1 MILEAIITT
10 TNSDGTVNVSPMGP
24 FVESDPSCG
33 FELRP
38 YETSTTFA
46 NLQEHPF
53 GVLHV
58 TDDVMLFAKA
68 AIGKLVEV
76 PPTKSAEVQDSSF
89 ILTDSCRWYEFE
101 AVYFETSE
109 PRKNIRCKS
118 IAAGRIRD
126 FWGFNRAKHAV
137 LEAAILATRINFL
150 PIEEIARQFESLNV
164 IVGKTGGEQ
173 EHAAMKL
180 LTEFVDQSVNSE

>member
-10 TNSDGTVNVSPMGP
+10 TNEDGSVNVSPMGP
-24 FVESDPSCG
+24 LVNGDSADG

-38 YETSTTFA
+38 FETSRTFA
-46 NLQEHPF
+46 NLQQRPY

-68 AIGKLVEV
+68 AIGKLDEV
-76 PPTKSAEVQDSSF
+76 PSVRSAEVNENAF
-89 ILTDSCRWYEFE
+89 ILEDACRWCEFE

-118 IAAGRIRD
+118 IAAGRNRD

-137 LEAAILATRINFL
+137 LEAAILATRIDFL
-150 PIEEIARQFESLNV
+150 PIEEIASQYESLRV
-164 IVGKTGGEQ
+164 IVDKTGGNVEKEAMSLLEQ
-173 EHAAMKL
+173 
-180 LTEFVDQSVNSE
+180 FVAT

>member
-10 TNSDGTVNVSPMGP
+10 TNEDGSVNVSPMGP
-24 FVESDPSCG
+24 LVNGDPSDG

-38 YETSTTFA
+38 FETSRTFA
-46 NLQEHPF
+46 NLQQRPY

-68 AIGKLVEV
+68 AIGKLDEV
-76 PPTKSAEVQDSSF
+76 PPVRPAQVNGNAF
-89 ILTDSCRWYEFE
+89 ILEDACRWCEFE

-109 PRKNIRCKS
+109 PRKNVRCKA
-118 IAAGRIRD
+118 IAAGRNRD

-137 LEAAILATRINFL
+137 IEAAILATRVDFL
-150 PIEEIARQFESLNV
+150 PAEEIARQYESLRV
-164 IVGKTGGEQ
+164 IVDKTGGET
-173 EHAAMKL
+173 EIEAMTL
-180 LTEFVDQSVNSE
+180 LEGFVAR